1 MKKILTFLLVLG
13 AATAQ
18 AQDPAGMRLGVKAGA
33 TYAKLAGND
42 VEQIAGPNYNTSQ
55 DQRKLGF
62 NAGLFL
68 QIPVSSD
75 GSFSVQPE
83 VLLNRRGYQLKTE
96 QKSGLA
102 EGVDKY
108 SFEQTRV
115 LTYIDVLVLGKI
127 NTGGLFFE
135 LGPQF
140 GYLARSSSDTETTT
154 KYNNGQKDRVEK
166 DTGDSKSDL
175 ASADLG
181 AVAGLGYQTESGLS
195 IGLRYNRGFN
205 SLIDTKDIDNEP
217 KAFNDAFMLQVGYLL
232 PLSLGK

>member
-1 MKKILTFLLVLG
+1 MKKILTFLFVLS
-13 AATAQ
+13 AASAY
-18 AQDPAGMRLGVKAGA
+18 AQDPGGFRIGLKAGA
-33 TYAKLAGND
+33 TYSKLAGDD

-62 NAGLFL
+62 NVGAAV

-75 GSFSVQPE
+75 GFFSVQPE
-83 VLLNRRGYQLKTE
+83 VLLNRKGYQLETE

-102 EGVDKY
+102 SGVEKF

-127 NTGGLFFE
+127 NAGGLFFE

-154 KYNNGQKDRVEK
+154 KFTNGQADKVEK

-181 AVAGLGYQTESGLS
+181 AVAGLGYQAESGLS

-217 KAFNDAFMLQVGYLL
+217 KAFNDAFMLQLGYLL
-232 PLSLGK
+232 PLTIGK